1 MGQGNDL
8 TTYKEQKIMSELD
21 KSFLLLMG
29 FQFILVPLV
38 LWIVG
43 KIDERSEDR

>member
-1 MGQGNDL
+1 
-8 TTYKEQKIMSELD
+8 MSELD
-21 KSFLLLMG
+21 KSFILLMG

-43 KIDERSEDR
+43 KIDERRENR